1 MGSPGASRAA
11 GRTTPVQPT
20 LASPEDPSRVIA
32 HEQTDD
38 VGPAEAQSAGPTSCC
53 ILHHWAALGAVTA
66 QVAFSEGY
74 LDRYLRIFAR
84 APHTAIEHQRPLPAG
99 LRS

>member
-1 MGSPGASRAA
+1 
-11 GRTTPVQPT
+11 V
-20 LASPEDPSRVIA
+20 
-32 HEQTDD
+32 
-38 VGPAEAQSAGPTSCC
+38 
-53 ILHHWAALGAVTA
+53 LGAVTA
-66 QVAFSEGY
+66 QVAFHEGY